1 MGKLLD
7 KFNAIAE
14 KWAENYFYF
23 GPTVAKSRQSKE
35 ATGNETAETCQSE
48 NDGQGKEQNKPSFR
62 IFTLPPET
70 ILYMPGTQSAFKC
83 GDVCDNCK
91 NNTDCKTY
99 QRLLDFC
106 KTFVCKYRQRTTI
119 HQKQA
124 IKGNLGKV
132 GGRLINQRRHLVTKR
147 ITSRHLRRLRKS
159 SINLFLVHKQHSKT
173 KQDGQENITNG
184 TDRQIN
190 WDVDWQ
196 TLTNNWITDNWRGIR

>member
-7 KFNAIAE
+7 KLADKLWEHVFAPIV
-14 KWAENYFYF
+14 
-23 GPTVAKSRQSKE
+23 PVSRQCKE
-35 ATGNETAETCQSE
+35 APGNETAETCQGE
-48 NDGQGKEQNKPSFR
+48 NDGQNKNPIEPSFR
-62 IFTLPPET
+62 VFTLPAET

-91 NNTDCKTY
+91 NNADCKTY
-99 QRLLDFC
+99 QRLLNVC
-106 KTFVCKYRQRTTI
+106 KSFVCKYRQRTAI

-132 GGRLINQRRHLVTKR
+132 GSRLINQRRHLVTQR
-147 ITSRHLRRLRKS
+147 IASRQLRRLRKS

-173 KQDGQENITNG
+173 KQDGGENITNG
-184 TDRQIN
+184 TDRQIK

-196 TLTNNWITDNWRGIR
+196 TLTNNWITDNWRCIR